1 MAEEF
6 AFDEFR
12 GDGGAV
18 HFHVRH
24 HGSLRELVQAAG
36 DEFLAGAVGAGDE
49 DAGVGGGDL
58 VDHVADVP
66 HALGLAHHLLPIDL
80 LLEDLGL
87 GDEVRLV
94 GRVLDGDEDAV
105 QVQGLADEVER
116 ALLDAVHGRVDVG
129 VAGDHDDRGL
139 DPVGDELLKDFGTV
153 HPGHLD
159 VAEDGVVL
167 LLFRH
172 FTGVGAVFGRVHL
185 VIFHLQDLL
194 EGVAD
199 GAFVVNNQNLH
210 TLETFMQIYGLF
222 YYICKT
228 DP

>member
-1 MAEEF
+1 MDRCESWCRLRATS
-6 AFDEFR
+6 
-12 GDGGAV
+12 
-18 HFHVRH
+18 
-24 HGSLRELVQAAG
+24 SLPEPLGPVMRT
-36 DEFLAGAVGAGDE
+36 LA
-49 DAGVGGGDL
+49 
-58 VDHVADVP
+58 ADVP

-94 GRVLDGDEDAV
+94 GGVLDGDEDAV

-116 ALLDAVHGRVDVG
+116 AFLDAVHGRVDVG

-139 DPVGDELLKDFGTV
+139 DPVGDELLKDFSTV

-172 FTGVGAVFGRVHL
+172 FTGVGAVFGRIHL
-185 VIFHLQDLL
+185 VFFHLQDLL

-199 GAFVVNNQNLH
+199 GTLVVNNQNLH

-222 YYICKT
+222 YYICKAGST
-228 DP
+228 KRPYKYDYERS

>member
-1 MAEEF
+1 MLH
-6 AFDEFR
+6 R
-12 GDGGAV
+12 
-18 HFHVRH
+18 
-24 HGSLRELVQAAG
+24 
-36 DEFLAGAVGAGDE
+36 
-49 DAGVGGGDL
+49 
-58 VDHVADVP
+58 
-66 HALGLAHHLLPIDL
+66 LGLADHVGAVDL
-80 LLEDLGL
+80 LLEGLVLRGQADL
-87 GDEVRLV
+87 VR
-94 GRVLDGDEDAV
+94 GVLDRDEDAV
-105 QVQGLADEVER
+105 EVQRLLHEVEG

-129 VAGDHDDRGL
+129 VAGDHDDGGL
-139 DPVGDELLKDFGTV
+139 DAVGDELLKDFGPV
-153 HPGHLD
+153 HAGHLD